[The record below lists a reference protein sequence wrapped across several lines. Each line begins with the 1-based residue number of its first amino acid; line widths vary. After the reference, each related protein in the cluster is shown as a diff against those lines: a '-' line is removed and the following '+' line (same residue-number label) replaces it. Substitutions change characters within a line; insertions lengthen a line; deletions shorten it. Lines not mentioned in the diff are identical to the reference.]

1 MKKYSQKRQDLATGL
16 ATVEPCAKRLAGP
29 PLLSTSGLE
38 PFIKLDSEKNGLISQ
53 KDLDLHPDLNKDGKK
68 LRQSLCGEVGS
79 HFRD

>member
-16 ATVEPCAKRLAGP
+16 ATLESCAKRLAGP
-29 PLLSTSGLE
+29 PLPSTSGLE
-38 PFIKLDSEKNGLISQ
+38 PFIKLDSKNGFISQ